1 MVIKVKRGPLSSLA
15 SSGEI
20 DGEIKF
26 TKDTNDLYVYNDT
39 ATAGNRNV
47 TSPPVVKQDTGGL
60 AAHPS
65 DYTITNINLF
75 RFYTIYCVAGG
86 VNTSPIRIPR
96 EMFPQSSGT
105 TVYPVW
111 YYSGTILTFNLTFT
125 YVSTTSVKVSHNLS
139 GSTITIYIY
148 KEK

>member
-15 SSGEI
+15 GSGAI

-47 TSPPVVKQDTGGL
+47 TSPPVVYQYTSGLVADT
-60 AAHPS
+60 A
-65 DYTITNINLF
+65 YTISNIKLF
-75 RFYTIYCVAGG
+75 RFYSIYCTISGS
-86 VNTSPIRIPR
+86 NTTPIRIPR
-96 EMFPQSSGT
+96 EMFPQSPGT
-105 TVYPVW
+105 KTYPVW
-111 YYSGTILTFNLTFT
+111 YYGGTILTFNLTFT
-125 YVSTTSVKVSHNLS
+125 YVNGESMYVQHNS
-139 GSTITIYIY
+139 DTPINIYIY